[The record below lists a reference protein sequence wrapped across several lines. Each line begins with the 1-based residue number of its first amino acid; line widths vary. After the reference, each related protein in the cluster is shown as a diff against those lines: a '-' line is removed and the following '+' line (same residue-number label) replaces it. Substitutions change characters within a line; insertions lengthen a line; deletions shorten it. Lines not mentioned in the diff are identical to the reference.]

1 MANKIFKTLEEQID
15 ILKDRGLKVN
25 DEESAKSILFKENYF
40 FLNGYRHLLADKN
53 IKNRFLE
60 GSTFDELYSIFKFDR
75 QIRNIFFKNIL
86 IVENNMK
93 SIISYQ
99 LSKKYGYRE
108 KEYLNP
114 DNYTQDNLK
123 IRQVNDLLSKI
134 KRQVRVNGRNHSATL
149 HYLDNYGYVPLW
161 IMVKVLS
168 FGIIAEFYTIL
179 KSGDRTAIANV
190 YSISPETL
198 ADYLSI
204 LSNFRNLCAHEDIL
218 YDHRT
223 QRVIPDCE
231 YHEML
236 DIIVDEEGE
245 YVYGKNDLFA
255 LVIILKKLLA
265 KEEFSEMMFEIKYQI
280 RVLDDMIDTVPLS
293 TILNRLGFPDNWEKI
308 CEK

>member
-1 MANKIFKTLEEQID
+1 MAKSFKTLEEQID